1 MITKEVKDSISEIYR
16 LTNRI
21 LDYYIKI
28 EI

>member
-21 LDYYIKI
+21 HDYYIKI